1 MARRNK
7 AEMAAARELETRIVS
22 VLQHHHPKAR
32 QAVGKALALLLA
44 RQTTDEKT
52 SRETKH
58 TNQRGFN
65 QPDAWKGQQH
75 AEHFQRNGELTDWMF
90 NYWTLSRIYRTNP
103 DMTRTLVAFGEPK
116 SHLAKYRGQLAEEA
130 QIKQEKAAQAV

>member
-7 AEMAAARELETRIVS
+7 AEMAAARELEARIVS
-22 VLQHHHPKAR
+22 VLQRDHPAAR
-32 QAVGKALALLLA
+32 IAVGKALALLLA

-75 AEHFQRNGELTDWMF
+75 AEHFQRTGELTDWMF

-103 DMTRTLVAFGEPK
+103 DLTRTLVGFGEPK

-130 QIKQEKAAQAV
+130 EIKREKAACAA